1 MTHKTFFFFFVS
13 LFFFYSFSQDLEQ
26 RVLTMGPFFSLSVY
40 SGLDIK
46 LIKSDVNKAVVFGD
60 HKDDLILTLKRNTLK
75 IKLATKSFLDPG
87 YTYVELYHSKPLDK
101 ITAHQGSSI
110 VSEEPIKQTNLRL
123 VVKTGAEIKVTTF
136 TECLDVNTNTG
147 GRVGLKGSVVSLNL
161 IVSSGGTCDAEKL
174 ISQQSEIRLIAAG
187 YAHITATELIDAKVF
202 GGGVLRVYGR
212 PVKQTTQTKLG
223 GKIIIRQ

>member
-1 MTHKTFFFFFVS
+1 MRYRALFFFFSTFFFN
-13 LFFFYSFSQDLEQ
+13 SFSQDLEQ
-26 RVLTMGPFFSLSVY
+26 RNLAMGPFFSLSVY
-40 SGLDIK
+40 SGLDVK

-60 HKDDLILTLKRNTLK
+60 HKDDVILTLKRNTLK
-75 IKLATKSFLDPG
+75 IKLSTKSLLDPG

-136 TECLDVNTNTG
+136 TERLDVNINTG
-147 GRVGLKGSVVSLNL
+147 GRVSIKGSAVSLNL
-161 IVSSGGTCDAEKL
+161 IVSTGGTCDAEKL
-174 ISQQSEIRLIAAG
+174 ISQQSQIRLMAAG
-187 YAHITATELIDAKVF
+187 YAHIMVTELIDAKVF
-202 GGGVLRVYGR
+202 GGGVLRVYGS
-212 PVKQTTQTKLG
+212 PVKQITQTKLG

>member
-13 LFFFYSFSQDLEQ
+13 LFFFYSFSQDLER

-75 IKLATKSFLDPG
+75 IKLSTKSLLDPG

-174 ISQQSEIRLIAAG
+174 ISQQSEIRLMAAG

>member
-13 LFFFYSFSQDLEQ
+13 LFFFYSFSQDLER

-75 IKLATKSFLDPG
+75 IKLSTKSLLDPG

-123 VVKTGAEIKVTTF
+123 VAKTGAEIKVTTF
-136 TECLDVNTNTG
+136 TERLDVNTNTG
-147 GRVGLKGSVVSLNL
+147 GWVGLKGSVVSLNL

-174 ISQQSEIRLIAAG
+174 ISQQSEIRLMAAG

-223 GKIIIRQ
+223 GKIIIR

>member
-1 MTHKTFFFFFVS
+1 MTHKALLFFFFSS

-26 RVLTMGPFFSLSVY
+26 RNLAMGPFFSLSVY

-60 HKDDLILTLKRNTLK
+60 HKDDVILTLKRNTLK
-75 IKLATKSFLDPG
+75 IKLSTKSILDPG

-101 ITAHQGSSI
+101 IIAHQGSFI
-110 VSEEPIKQTNLRL
+110 TSEEPIKQTSLKL
-123 VVKTGAEIKVTTF
+123 VAKTGAEIKAITF
-136 TECLDVNTNTG
+136 TERLDINTNTG
-147 GRVGLKGSVVSLNL
+147 GRVGVKGSVVNLNL
-161 IVSSGGTCDAEKL
+161 KVSSGGTCDAEKL
-174 ISQQSEIRLIAAG
+174 ISEQSEIRLIAAG

-212 PVKQTTQTKLG
+212 PVKQITQTKFW
-223 GKIIIRQ
+223 GKIIIR

>member
-1 MTHKTFFFFFVS
+1 MTHKALLFFFSS
-13 LFFFYSFSQDLEQ
+13 LFFFYSFSQVLEQ
-26 RVLTMGPFFSLSVY
+26 RNLATGTFFSLGVY

-60 HKDDLILTLKRNTLK
+60 HKDDVILTLKRNTLK
-75 IKLATKSFLDPG
+75 IKLSTKSILDPG

-110 VSEEPIKQTNLRL
+110 TSEEPVKQTSLKL
-123 VVKTGAEIKVTTF
+123 VAKTGAEIKATTF
-136 TECLDVNTNTG
+136 TERLDVNTNTG
-147 GRVGLKGSVVSLNL
+147 GRVDLNGSVVNLNL
-161 IVSSGGTCDAEKL
+161 KVSSGGTCDAENL
-174 ISQQSEIRLIAAG
+174 ISEQSEIRLIAAG

-212 PVKQTTQTKLG
+212 PVKQITQTKFW
-223 GKIIIRQ
+223 GKIIIR

>member
-13 LFFFYSFSQDLEQ
+13 LFSFYSFSQDLER

-75 IKLATKSFLDPG
+75 IKLSTKSLLDPG

-174 ISQQSEIRLIAAG
+174 ISQQSEIRLMAAG

-223 GKIIIRQ
+223 GKIIIR

>member
-1 MTHKTFFFFFVS
+1 MRYRALFFFFSTFFFN
-13 LFFFYSFSQDLEQ
+13 SFSQDLEQ
-26 RVLTMGPFFSLSVY
+26 RNLAMGPFFSLSVY
-40 SGLDIK
+40 SGLDVK

-60 HKDDLILTLKRNTLK
+60 HKDDVILTLKRNTLK
-75 IKLATKSFLDPG
+75 IKLSTKSLLDPG

-136 TECLDVNTNTG
+136 TERLDVNTNTG
-147 GRVGLKGSVVSLNL
+147 GRVSIKGSAVSLNL
-161 IVSSGGTCDAEKL
+161 IVSTGGTCDAEKL
-174 ISQQSEIRLIAAG
+174 ITQQSQIRLMAAG
-187 YAHITATELIDAKVF
+187 YAHIMVTELINAKVF
-202 GGGVLRVYGR
+202 GGGVLRVYGS
-212 PVKQTTQTKLG
+212 PVKQITQTKLG

>member
-13 LFFFYSFSQDLEQ
+13 LFFFYSFSQDLER

-174 ISQQSEIRLIAAG
+174 ISQQSKIRLIAAG
-187 YAHITATELIDAKVF
+187 YAHIRATELIDAKVF

-223 GKIIIRQ
+223 GKIIIR

>member
-1 MTHKTFFFFFVS
+1 MRYRALFFFFSTFFFN
-13 LFFFYSFSQDLEQ
+13 SFSQDLEQ
-26 RVLTMGPFFSLSVY
+26 RNLAMGPFFSLSVY
-40 SGLDIK
+40 SGLDVK

-60 HKDDLILTLKRNTLK
+60 HKDDVILTLKSNTLN
-75 IKLATKSFLDPG
+75 IKLSTKSFLDPG

-110 VSEEPIKQTNLRL
+110 ASEGPIKQTSLKL
-123 VVKTGAEIKVTTF
+123 VARTGAEIKVTTF
-136 TECLDVNTNTG
+136 TERLDVNTNTG
-147 GRVGLKGSVVSLNL
+147 GRMSLKGSAVNLNL
-161 IVSSGGTCDAEKL
+161 FLSTGGTCDAIKL
-174 ISQQSEIRLIAAG
+174 VSEQSEIRMMAAG

-212 PVKQTTQTKLG
+212 PVKQISQTKLG

>member
-13 LFFFYSFSQDLEQ
+13 LFFFYSFSQDLER

-75 IKLATKSFLDPG
+75 IKLSTKSLLDPG
-87 YTYVELYHSKPLDK
+87 YTYVELYYSKPLDK

>member
-13 LFFFYSFSQDLEQ
+13 LFFFYSFSQDLER

-75 IKLATKSFLDPG
+75 IKLSTKSLLDPG

-174 ISQQSEIRLIAAG
+174 ISQQSEIRLMAAG

-223 GKIIIRQ
+223 GKIIIR

>member
-1 MTHKTFFFFFVS
+1 MP
-13 LFFFYSFSQDLEQ
+13 Q
-26 RVLTMGPFFSLSVY
+26 
-40 SGLDIK
+40 IK
-46 LIKSDVNKAVVFGD
+46 LS
-60 HKDDLILTLKRNTLK
+60 
-75 IKLATKSFLDPG
+75 TKSLLDPG

-147 GRVGLKGSVVSLNL
+147 GWVGLKGSVVSLNL

>member
-13 LFFFYSFSQDLEQ
+13 LFFFYSFSQDLER

-75 IKLATKSFLDPG
+75 IKLSTKSLLDPG

-223 GKIIIRQ
+223 GKIIIR

>member
-13 LFFFYSFSQDLEQ
+13 LFFFYSFSQDLER

-75 IKLATKSFLDPG
+75 IKLSTKSLLDPG

-147 GRVGLKGSVVSLNL
+147 GWVGLKGSVVSLNL

-223 GKIIIRQ
+223 GKIIIR